1 MTGQPPVDS
10 RRVLVAANP
19 FSGPRRKERLVE
31 GLLHS
36 LRAEALEPVAVWDR
50 QERAGRLRE
59 GGWRCVVVAAGDG
72 TVNDVVNE
80 CLDFPLAVLPLGTEN
95 LFARR
100 FGCGL
105 DLGRLARAVSRL
117 QCRAIDVGE
126 LVRPAG
132 SRRFVIMATA
142 GSDAEVVRRV
152 AESRG
157 KGSALSR
164 GGYAVY
170 PLPILKTAFTYRW
183 PRLRIDA
190 DGVTAEGAHLLVF
203 NINQYALRLSYAPDA
218 RDDDGLL
225 DWVLFTKGGAFAALS
240 ALWSVRRCSHLR
252 RPDVLHGRARR
263 IRIEGAP
270 ALPLQVDGDAEGHVP
285 AEIVV
290 HPLAAR
296 VVEVGPGAPAE

>member
-19 FSGPRRKERLVE
+19 FSGPRRKERLVD
-31 GLLHS
+31 GLLDA
-36 LRAEALEPVAVWDR
+36 LRAESLEPVAVWDR
-50 QERAGRLRE
+50 AERAVRLRE

-105 DLGRLARAVSRL
+105 NLGRLARAVSRL
-117 QCRAIDVGE
+117 QCRAIDVAE
-126 LVRPAG
+126 LVRPSG

-157 KGSALSR
+157 KGTAFGK

-170 PLPILKTAFTYRW
+170 PLPILKTALTYRW
-183 PRLRIDA
+183 PRIRIDA
-190 DGVTAEGAHLLVF
+190 DGLSAEGAHLLVF
-203 NINQYALRLSYAPDA
+203 NINQYALRLNYAPDA

-225 DWVLFTKGGAFAALS
+225 DWVLFTKGGAFAALA
-240 ALWSVRRCSHLR
+240 ALGSVRRGRHLR

-263 IRIEGAP
+263 IRIEGGP
-270 ALPLQVDGDAEGHVP
+270 QLPVQIDGDAAGC
-285 AEIVV
+285 
-290 HPLAAR
+290 
-296 VVEVGPGAPAE
+296 APAEVLLHPRAAQVVVID